1 MADHIP
7 MMAPSTSQQDDLR
20 LLHAYAEEGSDDAFA
35 RVVARNIDL
44 VYSAARRQVTDPH
57 VAEDVTQTVFILLA
71 RKSRQAATGR
81 SLTAWLLAATR
92 YVVADAR
99 KRQTRRTQHEMTAG
113 ELKAKQLQQ
122 GQPPQGPD
130 PDVLPLLDD
139 ALGRLTP
146 PDRDAVHM
154 RFFEGLSFK
163 QIGAALGATEHAAT
177 MRVSRALEKLR
188 EDFASRGVT
197 VASAALA
204 TTLAHAVQAAPAGLD
219 AAVTTA
225 ALAQIGASGAAATT
239 TAATVVAATKLK
251 LLAFAAALVLGLG
264 GGGAYLVVTMRAER
278 DPDRLIISGPGADTT
293 GAGRGTPTPQLND
306 PARTGGPR
314 ELFRSIR
321 ADAYQELMG
330 ATLYG
335 GMVGDLD
342 RGDWVRFNSIDLG
355 TGADRVSAVIA
366 LPDPYAGKTLEI
378 RLDGPTGP
386 LAGALKTRGTG
397 GWNNFAR
404 QEVPLNSSIAAGV
417 RDVYVV
423 VSGGDHA
430 GNLLS
435 MRFSAAVRPQS
446 RWVEGSDFR
455 DVSAP
460 VAAHASAEA
469 GWQEVK
475 LAPGQWARYG
485 TFEFDGSAGQVSA
498 AVAGE
503 GLSPDATLELHLDS
517 PGGPYLASIPVSSA
531 VGGRRALRSHTT
543 RLSIVPEGR
552 RDVVVRLEANRGLA
566 YLNGFRFLPRSPTG
580 ETLAPGI
587 RPTTEPHDQGD

>member
-1 MADHIP
+1 
-7 MMAPSTSQQDDLR
+7 MMALSTSQQDDLR
-20 LLHAYAEEGSDDAFA
+20 LLNAYAEQGSEDAFA

-99 KRQTRRTQHEMTAG
+99 KRRTRRTQHEMTAG
-113 ELKAKQLQQ
+113 ELKAKQQQ
-122 GQPPQGPD
+122 AQAPHGPD

-139 ALGRLTP
+139 ALGRLTA

-163 QIGAALGATEHAAT
+163 EIGAALGATEHAAT
-177 MRVSRALEKLR
+177 MRVSRAIDKLR
-188 EDFASRGVT
+188 EDFAARGVT
-197 VASAALA
+197 VASAVLA
-204 TTLAHAVQAAPAGLD
+204 TTLVHVVQAAPAGLD
-219 AAVTTA
+219 AAVTAA
-225 ALAQIGASGAAATT
+225 ALAQVGAKAAAASM

-251 LLAFAAALVLGLG
+251 LLASAAAILFVLG
-264 GGGAYLVVTMRAER
+264 GAVYLVVTLRPER
-278 DPDRLIISGPGADTT
+278 DPDRLIISGPGSGNATAARNT
-293 GAGRGTPTPQLND
+293 VPQPNAPT
-306 PARTGGPR
+306 RTGGPR
-314 ELFRSIR
+314 ELFRSVR
-321 ADAYQELMG
+321 ADAYHELMG

-366 LPDPYAGKTLEI
+366 VPDQYAGKTFEF

-386 LAGALKTRGTG
+386 LVGALKTLGTG

-404 QEVPLNSSIAAGV
+404 QEVAINSSIAAGV

-423 VSGGDHA
+423 VSGGNHA

-435 MRFSAAVRPQS
+435 MRLSAGVRPPI

-455 DVSAP
+455 DASAP
-460 VAAHASAEA
+460 VPAHASAEA
-469 GWQEVK
+469 GWQDAK

-485 TFEFDGSAGQVSA
+485 TFDFDGSAGHVS
-498 AVAGE
+498 VTLAGE

-517 PGGPYLASIPVSSA
+517 HDGPFLASIPVTSTA
-531 VGGRRALRSHTT
+531 GGRHSLRGHTA
-543 RLSIVPEGR
+543 RLSIVPDGR
-552 RDVVVRLEANRGLA
+552 RDVVALLKADGGMA
-566 YLNGFRFLPRSPTG
+566 YLNGFRFLSPTRA
-580 ETLAPGI
+580 TVAPAI